1 MHKFIL
7 YIGEM
12 KRDDILKYIYPEIT
26 ALLLTSDRDPLP
38 TVLLEAMGSGALV
51 IARDVDGVKEIIDD
65 KKDGFIFGY
74 DSNIKDI
81 SKMIDNVLVSSNE
94 NIRANAVEKIK
105 YKFSNKN
112 KQRIVNNIIENI

>member
-1 MHKFIL
+1 
-7 YIGEM
+7 M